1 MPLRQQLFADTQ
13 QTAASPE
20 SNLEREGATKRTQ
33 IRSLHRKWGFFM
45 ATCAPN
51 EHQKQPPKQSFRT
64 EKALKHG
71 RRFART
77 RYSNSSSGALQIYTH
92 SWLIFLEL
100 LRSLDCAKDGHAEA
114 MAQLVHQG
122 LTTLPKTAWKT
133 SPKGNFTQKN
143 RASPSKKM
151 KC

>member
-1 MPLRQQLFADTQ
+1 QV
-13 QTAASPE
+13 
-20 SNLEREGATKRTQ
+20 
-33 IRSLHRKWGFFM
+33 GFFM

-51 EHQKQPPKQSFRT
+51 EHQKQPPKQSFLT

-77 RYSNSSSGALQIYTH
+77 RYSNSSSNALQIYTH